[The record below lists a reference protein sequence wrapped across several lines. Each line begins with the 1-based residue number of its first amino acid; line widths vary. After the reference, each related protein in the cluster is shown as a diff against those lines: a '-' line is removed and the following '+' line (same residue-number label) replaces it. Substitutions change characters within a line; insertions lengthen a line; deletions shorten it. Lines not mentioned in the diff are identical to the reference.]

1 MPRIALK
8 HAPFSR
14 PHSAPL
20 FRPSLPPLP
29 SAYPHKVYAQPAP
42 STNTTVTLL
51 GEVGKICPHS
61 AVRFSSFTTNHF
73 IHDGA
78 SGSSGTAAV
87 AHVQGVVGEQVHV
100 AFFFGGR
107 AHTVTC
113 SVGAQGSVAAT
124 AILSKDGLGLALDCV
139 A

>member
-1 MPRIALK
+1 
-8 HAPFSR
+8 
-14 PHSAPL
+14 
-20 FRPSLPPLP
+20 
-29 SAYPHKVYAQPAP
+29 
-42 STNTTVTLL
+42 
-51 GEVGKICPHS
+51 
-61 AVRFSSFTTNHF
+61 
-73 IHDGA
+73 
-78 SGSSGTAAV
+78 
-87 AHVQGVVGEQVHV
+87 VGEQVHV